1 MAGTIE
7 VASMH
12 SVMTQ
17 NCSPLAQKR
26 LLSGLDARAIEAAMS
41 SVLAAKSSEQA
52 GARRYTKQ
60 GSSSSR
66 RISAERG
73 GPLSPGLG
81 LKAASRQLFSPAT
94 ADSSGYRLKHGT
106 SNASAG
112 RV

>member
-17 NCSPLAQKR
+17 SPVPLAQKR
-26 LLSGLDARAIEAAMS
+26 QFSGLDARAIEAAMS
-41 SVLAAKSSEQA
+41 SVLAAKGSEQA
-52 GARRYTKQ
+52 APRRYTKQ
-60 GSSSSR
+60 GSSNGR

-73 GPLSPGLG
+73 GTLTPGP
-81 LKAASRQLFSPAT
+81 KPASRQLFSPAT
-94 ADSSGYRLKHGT
+94 ADRSGYRLKHGI
-106 SNASAG
+106 SNISAG